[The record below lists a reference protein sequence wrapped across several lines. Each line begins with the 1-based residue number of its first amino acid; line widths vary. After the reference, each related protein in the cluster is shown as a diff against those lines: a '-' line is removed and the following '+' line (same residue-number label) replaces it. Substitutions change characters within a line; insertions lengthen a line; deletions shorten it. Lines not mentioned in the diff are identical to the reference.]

1 MKINPHLI
9 LVTLLVMNIHPAHG
23 GAAPATIVINEIHY
37 DEDIK
42 TRRAEFIEIHNATP
56 DAVDLSDWK
65 LTGGVDYAF
74 PEDTNIAGG
83 AYLVIAEDPATIR
96 SQFSF
101 RGAFGPWSGKLRNSG
116 ETVSLRDQHGTV
128 ISRADY
134 RLGFP
139 WPTVGDAV
147 GSPAVSPSIQLI
159 HPLLETELGG
169 SWRSAPP
176 TAGSRNA
183 PYNTEAPPQVRQV
196 SHTPK
201 QPASDVPVVI
211 SARVTDP
218 EGVSS
223 VSLAYQTIRP
233 GGYFC
238 RYLKFS
244 SNGSPN
250 FDPRYELPTSWN
262 PVPMADDGLN
272 DDLLAGDGIFT
283 VTLPGTVQRNRY
295 LIRYRITVTDASGN
309 SVRVP
314 YEDDPQPNFAFFVYD
329 GTPDWAGSIRAG
341 DPPVNFSGELM
352 SSIPTYF
359 LLSTSSW
366 VTDSQFGGY
375 GGSEYLWPG
384 TLIYDGE
391 VYDHI
396 QYRPRGGVHRFQYGK
411 NFWKFDF
418 NRGHRFQARDEY
430 GKKYDSEWSKLNF
443 SSIVQQVN
451 FGHRGEQGLFEGVGF
466 RLFDL
471 CGVEACE
478 THHLQFYVIDS
489 PRSTGT
495 TQYDT
500 DYYGL
505 FLAVE
510 QMDGQ
515 FLDQHNLP
523 DANLYKIEGH
533 SGSSNNQGPNQVSNR
548 SDVTSFI
555 SAYRSG
561 NPTARWW
568 RENLDIDKYLS
579 YRTIVEGIHHYDIAY
594 GKNYFY
600 YHNPETEKFEVH
612 PWDLDLTFA
621 NNMYGNGNHDFK
633 SKVALNPSFNTDY
646 QNRVR
651 EIMDLLYNRDEG
663 YKLID
668 ETVKFVWTNGQ
679 PSLVDADRRQW
690 DNHPR
695 LNHKDRYYDIASGNN
710 FAGMIRVVK
719 NYFGTRGNW
728 MKSTILTQNSQIPNR
743 PSLTFEGAPEFPID
757 DLRFTCT
764 EYSSPSGSP
773 FAAMEW
779 RVGEIHNPTV
789 PNYDPLQPNVY
800 EIKGAFESGE
810 LTTFSTAYQFPPLA
824 VHVDRTYRARVRFKD
839 SARRWSNWSS
849 PLQFSTTVP
858 DIADHLQ
865 DLRISEFMYHPPE
878 PVGNETAIS
887 TNRDEFEFVELKNV
901 GSIPL
906 DLRDVR
912 FTKGID
918 FAFGGSAVEALQP
931 DSFALVVKNIAAFE
945 GRYGTGFPIAGEYP
959 EDNLRNSGE
968 RLKLS
973 YGAGL
978 PIHDLDEYSDKFPWP
993 ASADGGGFSLTL
1005 IDVNQPL
1012 SPDHND
1018 AASWRLSRFTGGSPG
1033 ADDEISLA
1041 AWMQLHGV
1049 SDLQSD
1055 DDRDGLDALLEFFL
1069 GSDPKASSSDL
1080 LPVATLETI
1089 MVNDHADS
1097 YLTISFQHQ
1106 VATDEVGRIVEF
1118 SSDLVTWTAGGI
1130 LVSQTPSGNNDGLVT
1145 ERWRS
1150 PLPQSAGEQQFARL
1164 RVQAGP

>member
-1 MKINPHLI
+1 MKINPRLI
-9 LVTLLVMNIHPAHG
+9 LVTLLVMNIHPARG
-23 GAAPATIVINEIHY
+23 GTAPATLVINEIHY

-42 TRRAEFIEIHNATP
+42 TRRSEFIEIHNATP
-56 DAVDLSDWK
+56 DAVDLTDWK

-74 PEDTNIAGG
+74 PEDTNIASG

-101 RGAFGPWSGKLRNSG
+101 HGAFGPWSGKLRNSG
-116 ETVSLRDQHGTV
+116 ETVNLRDQHGTV

-176 TAGSRNA
+176 TAGRRNA
-183 PYNTEAPPQVRQV
+183 PYNIEAPPQVRQV

-250 FDPRYELPTSWN
+250 FDPRYELPTAWN

-451 FGHRGEQGLFEGVGF
+451 FGHRGNRASLKESASDCLISAAWKPA
-466 RLFDL
+466 RP
-471 CGVEACE
+471 
-478 THHLQFYVIDS
+478 TIS
-489 PRSTGT
+489 SSMSSTLLDRRERPNT
-495 TQYDT
+495 TRT
-500 DYYGL
+500 TT
-505 FLAVE
+505 ASSWRWS
-510 QMDGQ
+510 
-515 FLDQHNLP
+515 
-523 DANLYKIEGH
+523 KWT
-533 SGSSNNQGPNQVSNR
+533 GSSSMNTICLTQIFTRLKATVDRPTTRDPTRSATGP
-548 SDVTSFI
+548 TSLHS
-555 SAYRSG
+555 SA
-561 NPTARWW
+561 PTA
-568 RENLDIDKYLS
+568 
-579 YRTIVEGIHHYDIAY
+579 A
-594 GKNYFY
+594 
-600 YHNPETEKFEVH
+600 
-612 PWDLDLTFA
+612 
-621 NNMYGNGNHDFK
+621 
-633 SKVALNPSFNTDY
+633 
-646 QNRVR
+646 
-651 EIMDLLYNRDEG
+651 EI
-663 YKLID
+663 
-668 ETVKFVWTNGQ
+668 
-679 PSLVDADRRQW
+679 P
-690 DNHPR
+690 P
-695 LNHKDRYYDIASGNN
+695 
-710 FAGMIRVVK
+710 
-719 NYFGTRGNW
+719 
-728 MKSTILTQNSQIPNR
+728 P
-743 PSLTFEGAPEFPID
+743 
-757 DLRFTCT
+757 
-764 EYSSPSGSP
+764 
-773 FAAMEW
+773 
-779 RVGEIHNPTV
+779 VG
-789 PNYDPLQPNVY
+789 
-800 EIKGAFESGE
+800 GG
-810 LTTFSTAYQFPPLA
+810 
-824 VHVDRTYRARVRFKD
+824 
-839 SARRWSNWSS
+839 
-849 PLQFSTTVP
+849 
-858 DIADHLQ
+858 
-865 DLRISEFMYHPPE
+865 RIS
-878 PVGNETAIS
+878 IS
-887 TNRDEFEFVELKNV
+887 T
-901 GSIPL
+901 SI
-906 DLRDVR
+906 
-912 FTKGID
+912 
-918 FAFGGSAVEALQP
+918 
-931 DSFALVVKNIAAFE
+931 
-945 GRYGTGFPIAGEYP
+945 
-959 EDNLRNSGE
+959 
-968 RLKLS
+968 
-973 YGAGL
+973 
-978 PIHDLDEYSDKFPWP
+978 
-993 ASADGGGFSLTL
+993 
-1005 IDVNQPL
+1005 
-1012 SPDHND
+1012 
-1018 AASWRLSRFTGGSPG
+1018 
-1033 ADDEISLA
+1033 
-1041 AWMQLHGV
+1041 
-1049 SDLQSD
+1049 
-1055 DDRDGLDALLEFFL
+1055 
-1069 GSDPKASSSDL
+1069 
-1080 LPVATLETI
+1080 
-1089 MVNDHADS
+1089 
-1097 YLTISFQHQ
+1097 
-1106 VATDEVGRIVEF
+1106 
-1118 SSDLVTWTAGGI
+1118 
-1130 LVSQTPSGNNDGLVT
+1130 
-1145 ERWRS
+1145 
-1150 PLPQSAGEQQFARL
+1150 
-1164 RVQAGP
+1164 